1 MRPIYKYALIL
12 AVITLLF
19 FLAAEREMQNYEK
32 HVFYLEGDT
41 LECVVNIEGGM
52 YLKRGH
58 TVGFHFDLL
67 KKFSKQ
73 ERCYTNVRPGSGD
86 TTIWRA
92 LMVDSIDVIVIDSK
106 KEVIPEEY
114 QAEVISSISLNNNED
129 VWVVKKSNYRLMQ
142 SLNYWMGHFV
152 QTKDYGHLINN
163 YYKKYRTF
171 TTPYGH
177 QASLLSPYD
186 HIIKKYAAKIDW
198 DWRLLAALIYQESK
212 FSIDAK
218 SSRGAH
224 GLMQIKSSTAKQFKV
239 ENVYDPEQNIM
250 AGSML
255 LKRLQKMYTK
265 DGIDSMNRVKFV
277 LASYNAGEGRIEDC
291 RTFAQYKGVDHNNW
305 NEVKTVIPLMR
316 KNEIVELLKFGSF
329 KGVET
334 IRFVEQV
341 LDRYEEYK
349 GLVKK

>member
-92 LMVDSIDVIVIDSK
+92 LMADSIDVIVIDSK

-129 VWVVKKSNYRLMQ
+129 VWVVKKSNYRL
-142 SLNYWMGHFV
+142 
-152 QTKDYGHLINN
+152 
-163 YYKKYRTF
+163 
-171 TTPYGH
+171 
-177 QASLLSPYD
+177 
-186 HIIKKYAAKIDW
+186 IK
-198 DWRLLAALIYQESK
+198 
-212 FSIDAK
+212 
-218 SSRGAH
+218 
-224 GLMQIKSSTAKQFKV
+224 
-239 ENVYDPEQNIM
+239 
-250 AGSML
+250 
-255 LKRLQKMYTK
+255 
-265 DGIDSMNRVKFV
+265 
-277 LASYNAGEGRIEDC
+277 
-291 RTFAQYKGVDHNNW
+291 
-305 NEVKTVIPLMR
+305 
-316 KNEIVELLKFGSF
+316 
-329 KGVET
+329 
-334 IRFVEQV
+334 
-341 LDRYEEYK
+341 
-349 GLVKK
+349 